1 MERVPEEKIKEST
14 VAIVPAGGSGFRST
28 PLWTRLD
35 PYTDTISKP
44 AMRDLFWRKT
54 YLDTIF
60 STIMQCGLVNS
71 IFLSV
76 GRRVEKSVEECRDER
91 DLIDLKALMDLKAI
105 VAKWRNVKIFFD
117 NPGDKGTGA
126 AATSFEGKK
135 LVEESGAKYVFVYY
149 GDVPTVPPEE
159 IRNIIKSHVSSGAKI
174 TVVTSDKGD
183 PFMYGRIVRYPKRV
197 VGIVDEKDVKDE
209 KSIRINR
216 MIKSGELIAIRLPEV
231 DTGKYGEWASYVFL
245 RKQDVDKAGDKI
257 CIYHPIREALPEG
270 KIVLSRGQLEE
281 RRVKLDGKALLFD
294 PMSDEFLDIK
304 EQDEIGVTEEQRKSI
319 GSLEVN
325 LLDFKVSTDYLNAI
339 RERNTGLMVMN
350 SEVYLNVIRDVDAP
364 NYGRVLRDGSEIVI
378 PNPEILSLKPG
389 ETKHGLSREEL
400 LSIRECKKIGP
411 SPPGVYVLER
421 HAGGEYFLPEVSKEA
436 VSNGERV
443 NIYLLKGEEGVGE
456 GYDYRSEAR
465 VGAMLQSRRLAKML
479 VEKGCVVEE
488 GAVITVGEDFDI
500 GKIGRGIVFSGRVDI
515 RGDVTIGEDS
525 RISNS
530 FIIAT
535 PSCSVR
541 IGKNTVIVDSTIVD
555 SNIGEGAV
563 VDGCDVFKVEVGAF
577 NLLKNM
583 VFCSK
588 DGGTYERA
596 REIPELDHAG
606 LEVLEGCS
614 LEALEKVF
622 GVTVDLNAQIYVEN
636 RVKLFLQDLM
646 RVAEKEGGLKKF
658 DKKFTRQ
665 LRSLAFSEIPGLS
678 EYSDI
683 HFYIGVNS
691 FLSGKIVFRGE
702 VHVKPWC
709 VIHNSMI
716 ERSRIERGAIVWNS
730 ILKGCLVNSSLTKRT
745 IIDREN
751 LSGMVVE
758 EGWKSPG
765 SAWKSLIIFKHGE
778 QQTEG

>member
-1 MERVPEEKIKEST
+1 MRSKSEEKIREST

-60 STIMQCGLVNS
+60 STIMQCGLVKS
-71 IFLSV
+71 ILLSA
-76 GRRVEKSVEECRDER
+76 GRRVGESIEECRDER

-105 VAKWRNVKIFFD
+105 VAKWSNVRIFFD

-135 LVEESGAKYVFVYY
+135 LVEESGAKYVFIYY

-174 TVVTSDKGD
+174 TIVTSDKGD
-183 PFMYGRIVRYPKRV
+183 PFMYGRIVRYPKKV
-197 VGIVDEKDVKDE
+197 LGLVDEKDVKDE
-209 KSIRINR
+209 KSLKINR
-216 MIKSGELIAIRLPEV
+216 MIRSGELIALRLPEV

-245 RKQDVDKAGDKI
+245 SRRDVDRAGDKV
-257 CIYHPIREALPEG
+257 CIYHPIREALPGG
-270 KIVLSRGQLEE
+270 KIVLSREQLEE
-281 RRVKLDGKALLFD
+281 RRVRLDGKALLFD

-304 EQDEIGVTEEQRKSI
+304 EQDEIGVTEEQRRNI

-339 RERNTGLMVMN
+339 RERNTGLMAMN
-350 SEVYLNVIRDVDAP
+350 VEVYLNVIRDVDAP
-364 NYGRVLRDGSEIVI
+364 NYGRVLKDGSEIVV
-378 PNPEILSLKPG
+378 PNSEIFSLKPG
-389 ETKHGLSREEL
+389 EKRHGLSREEL
-400 LSIRECKKIGP
+400 LSINLCRRIGP

-436 VSNGERV
+436 VSKGERI

-465 VGAMLQSRRLAKML
+465 VGAMLQSKRLARML
-479 VEKGCVVEE
+479 TEKGCVVRED
-488 GAVITVGEDFDI
+488 AIITVGEDFNADRI
-500 GKIGRGIVFSGRVDI
+500 GKGVVFSGRVDI
-515 RGDVTIGEDS
+515 RGDVTIGDGS
-525 RISNS
+525 SISNS
-530 FIIAT
+530 FIIAM
-535 PSCSVR
+535 PPRVVR
-541 IGKNTVIVDSTIVD
+541 IGENARIVDSVIVDSTV
-555 SNIGEGAV
+555 GEKAV
-563 VDGCDVFKVEVGAF
+563 LEKCDVFQAEVEAF
-577 NLLKNM
+577 KPMRNM
-583 VFCSK
+583 VFYLE
-588 DGGTYERA
+588 DGKACARIRGT
-596 REIPELDHAG
+596 PELDHSG
-606 LEVLEGCS
+606 LEALEGFS

-622 GVTVDLNAQIYVEN
+622 GITVDLGARIYVEP
-636 RVKLFLQDLM
+636 RVKRFLQTM
-646 RVAEKEGGLKKF
+646 MMVAEKEGGLKKF

-665 LRSLAFSEIPGLS
+665 LRSLAFTEIPGLE
-678 EYSDI
+678 EYGDV
-683 HFYIGVNS
+683 HFYVGVNS
-691 FLSGKIVFRGE
+691 FLSGEIVFRGE

-709 VIHNSMI
+709 VLHNSMI
-716 ERSRIERGAIVWNS
+716 EESRIERGAIVWNS
-730 ILKGCLVNSSLTKRT
+730 ILKKCSVKSSLAKRT

-751 LSGMVVE
+751 LNGMVVD
-758 EGWKSPG
+758 EGWRSPG

-778 QQTEG
+778 

>member
-1 MERVPEEKIKEST
+1 MGKGSEEAIREST

-60 STIMQCGLVNS
+60 STIMQCGLVKS
-71 IFLSV
+71 ILLSV
-76 GRRVEKSVEECRDER
+76 GRKVGESVEDCRDER
-91 DLIDLKALMDLKAI
+91 DLIDLKALMDLKA
-105 VAKWRNVKIFFD
+105 VAAKWRNVRIFFD

-135 LVEESGAKYVFVYY
+135 LVEGSGAKYVFIYY

-159 IRNIIKSHVSSGAKI
+159 IRNIIMSHVSSGAKI

-183 PFMYGRIVRYPKRV
+183 PFMYGRIVRHPKKV
-197 VGIVDEKDVKDE
+197 LGVVDEKDVKDGKTLE
-209 KSIRINR
+209 INR
-216 MIKSGELIAIRLPEV
+216 MIKSGELIALRLPEV
-231 DTGKYGEWASYVFL
+231 DTEKYGEWASYVFL
-245 RKQDVDKAGDKI
+245 RKQDVDRAGDKI
-257 CIYHPIREALPEG
+257 CIYHPIREALPGG
-270 KIVLSRGQLEE
+270 KIVLSREQLQE

-304 EQDEIGVTEEQRKSI
+304 EQDEIGVTEEQRRSI

-350 SEVYLNVIRDVDAP
+350 AEVYLNVIRDVDAP
-364 NYGRVLRDGSEIVI
+364 NYGRVLKDGLEIVV
-378 PNPEILSLKPG
+378 PNTEIFSLNPG
-389 ETKHGLSREEL
+389 EKRYGFSKEEL
-400 LSIRECKKIGP
+400 LSLNVCRRIGP

-436 VSNGERV
+436 ISKGERV

-465 VGAMLQSRRLAKML
+465 VGAMLQSRRLARML
-479 VEKGCVVEE
+479 VEKGCVME
-488 GAVITVGEDFDI
+488 GEAVITVGEDFDFNRI
-500 GKIGRGIVFSGRVDI
+500 GVGTVFSGRVDI
-515 RGDVTIGEDS
+515 RGNVTIEEGS

-530 FIIAT
+530 FIIAP
-535 PSCSVR
+535 PSGFVR
-541 IGKNTVIVDSTIVD
+541 IGRNARIIDSIIVGSI
-555 SNIGEGAV
+555 IGENTLVEKCDIFQTQIDAFKHLRSMV
-563 VDGCDVFKVEVGAF
+563 VCSRDGETYRKV
-577 NLLKNM
+577 
-583 VFCSK
+583 
-588 DGGTYERA
+588 
-596 REIPELDHAG
+596 REIPDMDYTG
-606 LEVLEGCS
+606 LEVLEGSS
-614 LEALEKVF
+614 LEALEKIF
-622 GVTVDLNAQIYVEN
+622 GVTVDLGTRIYVEN
-636 RVKLFLQDLM
+636 RVKLFLQDMM

-665 LRSLAFSEIPGLS
+665 LRALAFNEIPGLE
-678 EYSDI
+678 EYGDI
-683 HFYIGVNS
+683 RFYLGVNS
-691 FLSGKIVFRGE
+691 FLSGVIVFRRE

-709 VIHNSMI
+709 VIHNSMV
-716 ERSRIERGAIVWNS
+716 EESRIERGAIVWNS
-730 ILKGCLVNSSLTKRT
+730 IVKRCLVNSSLAKRT
-745 IIDREN
+745 IIDRES
-751 LSGMVVE
+751 LSSMVVN

-765 SAWKSLIIFKHGE
+765 SEWKSLIIFKHGE
-778 QQTEG
+778 